1 MGNLFNNGPTN
12 LINCQSSYISYIN
25 IHLEK
30 KIVDL
35 KTGIKH

>member
-1 MGNLFNNGPTN
+1 MGNLLNNEPTN

-25 IHLEK
+25 MHLE

-35 KTGIKH
+35 KTGF